1 MKNSTE
7 SSQWLF
13 IQKLAFRFFFI
24 YFILQVQ
31 SWIWFLNWIP
41 GVEFLLGYLNQGMDW
56 MVETANKHIFHVR
69 EVLVPMGGSGD
80 TSYGWAQLWLFL
92 CLAITGSII
101 WTMLDSKRRNYVVL
115 DFWLRTIIRYYI
127 IVVLL
132 TYGITKIFMQQMG
145 FPLISQL
152 ATPLGDL
159 LPMRFSW
166 LFIGYSD
173 NYQIFSG
180 VMEVLPALLMLYR
193 RTLNLGIFIAFA
205 VFLNVM
211 MLNLCYDVPVKIFS
225 MQMTFSCFYLL
236 ANNLNHFFNFFIL
249 NKPTV
254 LDTSYHYKYTS
265 KTMRWG
271 RIIFKTVFIIFALI
285 IPVYET
291 WSGYSATEKESK
303 PIKSG
308 VYEVKTF
315 AVNHDSTAKSMPD
328 SLKWKD
334 MIFEKGW
341 NKIGSI
347 NTMDTLFRKRYNRA
361 YFNYE
366 VDTLKHIMNVKK
378 RQSDST
384 FIFSMRYEMP
394 DSNTVKFWT
403 KIRKDS
409 VYIVLKKS
417 KRHFQLAERQ
427 FHWLSED
434 NR

>member
-7 SSQWLF
+7 PSQWLF
-13 IQKLAFRFFFI
+13 VQKLAFRFFFI

-31 SWIWFLNWIP
+31 SWSWFFSWIP
-41 GVEFLLGYLNQGMDW
+41 GVEFLLGYVNQGMDW
-56 MVETANKHIFHVR
+56 FVETANKHIFHVR

-92 CLAITGSII
+92 SLATIGSII
-101 WTMLDSKRRNYVVL
+101 WTNLDLKRKNYVVL
-115 DFWLRTIIRYYI
+115 DFWLRTVVRYYI
-127 IVVLL
+127 ILVLL
-132 TYGITKIFMQQMG
+132 TYGISKVFMQQMG

-166 LFIGYSD
+166 LFIGYSEP
-173 NYQIFSG
+173 YQIFSG

-193 RTLNLGIFIAFA
+193 QTLNLGIFIAFA

-225 MQMTFSCFYLL
+225 IQMTFSCFYLL

-254 LDTSYHYKYTS
+254 LDTSYHYKYAS

-271 RIIFKTVFIIFALI
+271 RIIFKTIFIIFALI
-285 IPVYET
+285 IPIYET
-291 WSGYSATEKESK
+291 WSGFSSEQKESK

-315 AVNHDSTAKSMPD
+315 AVNNDSTAKTMPD

-334 MIFEKGW
+334 MIFEKDTY
-341 NKIGSI
+341 GSI
-347 NTMDTLFRKRYNRA
+347 NTKDTLFRERYNRA
-361 YFNYE
+361 YFSYE
-366 VDTLKHIMNVKK
+366 VDTIKNVMNFKK

-384 FIFSMRYEMP
+384 FLFSMRYEIP

-417 KRHFQLAERQ
+417 KRYFQLAERQ

>member
-1 MKNSTE
+1 MKNTTE
-7 SSQWLF
+7 TSQWLF

-24 YFILQVQ
+24 YFVLQVQ
-31 SWIWFLNWIP
+31 SWSWFFSWIP
-41 GVEFLLGYLNQGMDW
+41 GVDFLLGYLNQGMDW

-92 CLAITGSII
+92 SLALFGGII
-101 WTMLDSKRRNYVVL
+101 WTILDSKRKNYVVL
-115 DFWLRTIIRYYI
+115 DFWLRTVIRYYI
-127 IVVLL
+127 ILVLL
-132 TYGITKIFMQQMG
+132 TYGLSKVFIQQMG

-173 NYQIFSG
+173 GYQIFSG

-211 MLNLCYDVPVKIFS
+211 MINLCYDVPVKIFS

-236 ANNLNHFFNFFIL
+236 ANNLMHFFNFFVL

-254 LDTSYHYKYTS
+254 LDTSYHYKYVS

-271 RIIFKTVFIIFALI
+271 RIAFKTLFIIFALI
-285 IPVYET
+285 VPFYET
-291 WSGYSATEKESK
+291 WSGYSSSQNEAK

-315 AVNHDSTAKSMPD
+315 VVNQDSTAKSIPD

-334 MIFEKGW
+334 MIFEKGTF
-341 NKIGSI
+341 GSI

-366 VDTLKHIMNVKK
+366 FDTVKHVMNFKK
-378 RQSDST
+378 RSDDST
-384 FIFSMRYEMP
+384 FLFSMRYEIP

-409 VYIVLKKS
+409 IYVVLKKS

>member
-1 MKNSTE
+1 
-7 SSQWLF
+7 
-13 IQKLAFRFFFI
+13 
-24 YFILQVQ
+24 
-31 SWIWFLNWIP
+31 
-41 GVEFLLGYLNQGMDW
+41 MDW
-56 MVETANKHIFHVR
+56 FVETANKHIFHVR

-92 CLAITGSII
+92 SLATIGSII
-101 WTMLDSKRRNYVVL
+101 WTNLDLKRKNYVVL
-115 DFWLRTIIRYYI
+115 DFWLRTVVRYYI
-127 IVVLL
+127 ILVLL
-132 TYGITKIFMQQMG
+132 TYGISKVFMQQMG

-166 LFIGYSD
+166 LFIGYSEP
-173 NYQIFSG
+173 YQIFSG

-225 MQMTFSCFYLL
+225 IQMTFSCFYLL

-254 LDTSYHYKYTS
+254 LDTSYHYKYAS

-271 RIIFKTVFIIFALI
+271 RIIFKTIFIIFALI
-285 IPVYET
+285 IPIYET
-291 WSGYSATEKESK
+291 WSGFSSEQKESK

-315 AVNHDSTAKSMPD
+315 AVNNDSTAKTMPD

-334 MIFEKGW
+334 MIFEKDTY
-341 NKIGSI
+341 GSI
-347 NTMDTLFRKRYNRA
+347 NTKDTLFRERYNRA
-361 YFNYE
+361 YFSYE
-366 VDTLKHIMNVKK
+366 VDTIKNVMNFKK

-384 FIFSMRYEMP
+384 FLFSMRYEIP

-417 KRHFQLAERQ
+417 KRYFQLAERQ

>member
-1 MKNSTE
+1 MKNTFE
-7 SSQWLF
+7 TSQWLF
-13 IQKLAFRFFFI
+13 VQKLAFRFFFI
-24 YFILQVQ
+24 YFFLQVEL
-31 SWIWFLNWIP
+31 WKWFEWLP
-41 GVEFLLGYLNQGMDW
+41 GLDYIIGYLDDAMNW
-56 MVETANKHIFHVR
+56 AVETSNKYVFHVR
-69 EVLVPMGGSGD
+69 EKLVPMGGSGD
-80 TSYGWAQLWLFL
+80 TSYGWAQLWMFFFIAFIGCILW
-92 CLAITGSII
+92 TII
-101 WTMLDSKRRNYVVL
+101 DRQRKNYVVL
-115 DFWLRTIIRYYI
+115 DYWLRIVIRYYI
-127 IVVLL
+127 IIILL
-132 TYGITKIFMQQMG
+132 SYGIAKLFTQQMA

-166 LFIGYSD
+166 LFIGYSEP
-173 NYQIFSG
+173 YQIFSG
-180 VMEVLPALLMLYR
+180 VMEILPALLMLYR
-193 RTLNLGIFIAFA
+193 KTLNLGIFIAFG
-205 VFLNVM
+205 VFVNVM

-225 MQMTFSCFYLL
+225 TQMTFCCFYLL
-236 ANNLNHFFNFFIL
+236 VNNVIHFFNFFVL

-265 KTMRWG
+265 QPMRWG
-271 RIIFKTVFIIFALI
+271 RIVFKTLFIILALI
-285 IPVYET
+285 VPFYET
-291 WSGYSATEKESK
+291 WSGYSASQKEQK

-315 AVNHDSTAKSMPD
+315 VVNQDITAKSIPD

-334 MIFEKGW
+334 MIFEKG
-341 NKIGSI
+341 NPKMGSI

-361 YFNYE
+361 YFVYE
-366 VDTLKHIMNVKK
+366 VDTVNNLMNVKK

-384 FIFSMRYEMP
+384 FLFSMRYKIP
-394 DSNTVKFWT
+394 DNNTVKLWT

-409 VYIVLKKS
+409 IYVVLKKS

>member
-7 SSQWLF
+7 PSQWLF
-13 IQKLAFRFFFI
+13 VQKLAFRFFFI

-31 SWIWFLNWIP
+31 SWSWFFSWIP
-41 GVEFLLGYLNQGMDW
+41 GVEFLLGYVNQGMDW
-56 MVETANKHIFHVR
+56 FVETANKHIFHVR

-92 CLAITGSII
+92 SLATIGSII
-101 WTMLDSKRRNYVVL
+101 WTNLDLKRKNYVVL
-115 DFWLRTIIRYYI
+115 DFWLRTVVRYYI
-127 IVVLL
+127 ILVLL
-132 TYGITKIFMQQMG
+132 TYGISKVFMQQMG

-166 LFIGYSD
+166 LFIGYSEP
-173 NYQIFSG
+173 YQIFSG

-225 MQMTFSCFYLL
+225 IQMTFSCFYLL

-254 LDTSYHYKYTS
+254 LDTSYHYKYAS

-271 RIIFKTVFIIFALI
+271 RIIFKTIFIIFALI
-285 IPVYET
+285 IPIYET
-291 WSGYSATEKESK
+291 WSGFSSEQKESK

-315 AVNHDSTAKSMPD
+315 AVNNDSTAKTMPD

-334 MIFEKGW
+334 MIFEKDTY
-341 NKIGSI
+341 GSI
-347 NTMDTLFRKRYNRA
+347 NTKDTLFRERYNRA
-361 YFNYE
+361 YFSYE
-366 VDTLKHIMNVKK
+366 VDTIKNVMNFKK

-384 FIFSMRYEMP
+384 FLFSMRYEIP

-403 KIRKDS
+403 KIRTDS

-417 KRHFQLAERQ
+417 KRYFQLAERQ

>member
-7 SSQWLF
+7 PSQWLF
-13 IQKLAFRFFFI
+13 VQKLAFRFFFI

-31 SWIWFLNWIP
+31 SWSWFFSWIP
-41 GVEFLLGYLNQGMDW
+41 GVEFLLGYVNQGMDW
-56 MVETANKHIFHVR
+56 FVETANKHIFHVR

-92 CLAITGSII
+92 SLATIGSII
-101 WTMLDSKRRNYVVL
+101 WTNLDLKRKNYVVL
-115 DFWLRTIIRYYI
+115 DFWLRTVVRYYI
-127 IVVLL
+127 ILVLL
-132 TYGITKIFMQQMG
+132 TYGISKVFMQQMG

-166 LFIGYSD
+166 LFIGYSEP
-173 NYQIFSG
+173 YQIFSG

-225 MQMTFSCFYLL
+225 IQMTFSCFYLL

-254 LDTSYHYKYTS
+254 LDTSYHYKYAS

-271 RIIFKTVFIIFALI
+271 RIIFKTIFIIFVLI
-285 IPVYET
+285 IPTYET
-291 WSGYSATEKESK
+291 WSGFSSEQKESK

-315 AVNHDSTAKSMPD
+315 AVNNDSTAKTMPD

-334 MIFEKGW
+334 MIFEKDTY
-341 NKIGSI
+341 GSI
-347 NTMDTLFRKRYNRA
+347 NTKDTLFRERYNRA
-361 YFNYE
+361 YFSYE
-366 VDTLKHIMNVKK
+366 VDTIKNVMNFKK

-384 FIFSMRYEMP
+384 FLFSMRYEIP

-417 KRHFQLAERQ
+417 KRYFQLAERQ

>member
-1 MKNSTE
+1 MKNSTG

-13 IQKLAFRFFFI
+13 VQKLAFRFFFI

-31 SWIWFLNWIP
+31 SWSWFFSWIP
-41 GVEFLLGYLNQGMDW
+41 GVEFLLGYVNQGMDW
-56 MVETANKHIFHVR
+56 FVETANKHIFHVR

-92 CLAITGSII
+92 SLATIGSII
-101 WTMLDSKRRNYVVL
+101 WTNLDLKRKNYVVL
-115 DFWLRTIIRYYI
+115 DFWLRTVVRYYI
-127 IVVLL
+127 ILVLL
-132 TYGITKIFMQQMG
+132 TYGISKVFMQQMG

-166 LFIGYSD
+166 LFIGYSEP
-173 NYQIFSG
+173 YQIFSG

-193 RTLNLGIFIAFA
+193 QTLNLGIFIAFA

-225 MQMTFSCFYLL
+225 IQMTFSCFYLL

-254 LDTSYHYKYTS
+254 LDTSYHYKYAS

-271 RIIFKTVFIIFALI
+271 RIIFKTIFIIFVLI
-285 IPVYET
+285 IPTYET
-291 WSGYSATEKESK
+291 WSGFSSEQKESK

-315 AVNHDSTAKSMPD
+315 AVNNDSTAKTMPD

-334 MIFEKGW
+334 MIFEKDTY
-341 NKIGSI
+341 GSI
-347 NTMDTLFRKRYNRA
+347 NTKDTLFRERYNRA
-361 YFNYE
+361 YFSYE
-366 VDTLKHIMNVKK
+366 VDTIKNVMNFKK

-384 FIFSMRYEMP
+384 FLFSMRYEIP

-417 KRHFQLAERQ
+417 KRYFQLAERQ

>member
-7 SSQWLF
+7 PSQWLF
-13 IQKLAFRFFFI
+13 VQKLAFRFFFI

-31 SWIWFLNWIP
+31 SWSWFFSWIP
-41 GVEFLLGYLNQGMDW
+41 GVEFLLGYVNQGMDW
-56 MVETANKHIFHVR
+56 FVETANKHIFHVR

-92 CLAITGSII
+92 SLATIGSII
-101 WTMLDSKRRNYVVL
+101 WTNLDLKRKNYVVL
-115 DFWLRTIIRYYI
+115 DFWLRTVVRYYI
-127 IVVLL
+127 ILVLL
-132 TYGITKIFMQQMG
+132 TYGISKVFMQQMG

-166 LFIGYSD
+166 LFIGYSEP
-173 NYQIFSG
+173 YQIFSG

-225 MQMTFSCFYLL
+225 IQMTFSCFYLL

-254 LDTSYHYKYTS
+254 LDTSYHYKYAS

-271 RIIFKTVFIIFALI
+271 RIIFKTIFIIFVLI
-285 IPVYET
+285 IPTYET
-291 WSGYSATEKESK
+291 WSGFSSEQKESK

-315 AVNHDSTAKSMPD
+315 AVNNDSTAKTMPD

-334 MIFEKGW
+334 MIFEKDTY
-341 NKIGSI
+341 GSI
-347 NTMDTLFRKRYNRA
+347 NTKDTLFRERYNRA
-361 YFNYE
+361 YFSYE
-366 VDTLKHIMNVKK
+366 VDTIKNVMNFKK

-384 FIFSMRYEMP
+384 FLFSMRYEIP

-403 KIRKDS
+403 KIRTDS

-417 KRHFQLAERQ
+417 KRYFQLAERQ

>member
-1 MKNSTE
+1 MKNTTE
-7 SSQWLF
+7 TSQWL
-13 IQKLAFRFFFI
+13 IIHKLAFRFFFI
-24 YFILQVQ
+24 YFVLQVQ
-31 SWIWFLNWIP
+31 SWSWFFSWIP
-41 GVEFLLGYLNQGMDW
+41 GVDFLLGYLNQGMDW
-56 MVETANKHIFHVR
+56 LVKIANEYIFHVR
-69 EVLVPMGGSGD
+69 EILVPMGGSGD

-92 CLAITGSII
+92 SLALFGGII
-101 WTMLDSKRRNYVVL
+101 WTILDSKRKNYVVL
-115 DFWLRTIIRYYI
+115 DFWLRTVIRYYI
-127 IVVLL
+127 ILVLL
-132 TYGITKIFMQQMG
+132 TYGLSKVFIQQMG

-173 NYQIFSG
+173 SYQIFSG

-211 MLNLCYDVPVKIFS
+211 MINLCYDVPVKIFS
-225 MQMTFSCFYLL
+225 IQMTFSCFYLL
-236 ANNLNHFFNFFIL
+236 ANNLMHFFNFFVL

-254 LDTSYHYKYTS
+254 LDTSYHYKYVS

-271 RIIFKTVFIIFALI
+271 RIAFKTIFIIFALI
-285 IPVYET
+285 MPVYET
-291 WSGYSATEKESK
+291 WSGFSSEEAESK

-315 AVNHDSTAKSMPD
+315 VVNRDSTAKSIPD

-334 MIFEKGW
+334 MIFEKGTSQM
-341 NKIGSI
+341 GSI

-366 VDTLKHIMNVKK
+366 VDTLTHIMYVRK
-378 RQSDST
+378 RQNDNS
-384 FIFSMRYEMP
+384 FIFSMRYEIP
-394 DSNTVKFWT
+394 DSNTVKFWA

-409 VYIVLKKS
+409 IYVVIKKS

>member
-1 MKNSTE
+1 MKNTTE
-7 SSQWLF
+7 TSQWLF

-24 YFILQVQ
+24 YFVLQVQ
-31 SWIWFLNWIP
+31 SWSWFFSWIP
-41 GVEFLLGYLNQGMDW
+41 GVDFLLGYLNQGMDW

-92 CLAITGSII
+92 SLALFGGII
-101 WTMLDSKRRNYVVL
+101 WTILDSKRKNYVVL
-115 DFWLRTIIRYYI
+115 DFWLRTVIRYYI
-127 IVVLL
+127 ILVLL
-132 TYGITKIFMQQMG
+132 TYGLSKVFIQQMG

-173 NYQIFSG
+173 SYQIFSG

-236 ANNLNHFFNFFIL
+236 ANNLMHFFNFFIL

-254 LDTSYHYKYTS
+254 LDTSYHYKYVS

-271 RIIFKTVFIIFALI
+271 RIAFKTLFIIFALI
-285 IPVYET
+285 MPIYET
-291 WSGYSATEKESK
+291 WSGFSSKEVESK

-315 AVNHDSTAKSMPD
+315 TVNQDSTAKSMPD

-334 MIFEKGW
+334 MIFEKGTS
-341 NKIGSI
+341 KMGSI

-361 YFNYE
+361 YFVYE
-366 VDTLKHIMNVKK
+366 VDTLKHLMKIKK
-378 RQSDST
+378 RQSDTT
-384 FIFSMRYEMP
+384 FIFSMHYEIP
-394 DSNTVKFWT
+394 DSNTVKFWA

-409 VYIVLKKS
+409 VYVVLKKT

>member
-13 IQKLAFRFFFI
+13 VQKLAFRFFFI

-31 SWIWFLNWIP
+31 SWSWFFSWIP
-41 GVEFLLGYLNQGMDW
+41 GVEFLLGYVNQGMDW
-56 MVETANKHIFHVR
+56 FVETANKHIFHVR

-92 CLAITGSII
+92 SLATIGSII
-101 WTMLDSKRRNYVVL
+101 WTNLDLKRKNYVVL
-115 DFWLRTIIRYYI
+115 DFWLRTVVRYYI
-127 IVVLL
+127 ILVLL
-132 TYGITKIFMQQMG
+132 TYGISKVFMQQMG

-166 LFIGYSD
+166 LFIGYSEP
-173 NYQIFSG
+173 YQIFSG

-225 MQMTFSCFYLL
+225 IQMTFSCFYLL

-254 LDTSYHYKYTS
+254 LDTSYHYKYAS

-271 RIIFKTVFIIFALI
+271 RIIFKTIFIIFALI
-285 IPVYET
+285 IPIYET
-291 WSGYSATEKESK
+291 WSGFSSEQKESK

-315 AVNHDSTAKSMPD
+315 AVNNDSTAKTMPD

-334 MIFEKGW
+334 MIFEKDTY
-341 NKIGSI
+341 GSI
-347 NTMDTLFRKRYNRA
+347 NTKDTLFRERYNRA
-361 YFNYE
+361 YFSYE
-366 VDTLKHIMNVKK
+366 VDTIKNVMNFKK

-384 FIFSMRYEMP
+384 FLFSMRYEIP

-417 KRHFQLAERQ
+417 KRYFQLAERQ

>member
-7 SSQWLF
+7 PSQWLF
-13 IQKLAFRFFFI
+13 VQKLAFRFFFI

-31 SWIWFLNWIP
+31 SWSWFFSWIP
-41 GVEFLLGYLNQGMDW
+41 GVEFLLGYVNQGMDW
-56 MVETANKHIFHVR
+56 FVETANKHIFHVR

-92 CLAITGSII
+92 SLATIGSII
-101 WTMLDSKRRNYVVL
+101 WTNLDLKRKNYVVL
-115 DFWLRTIIRYYI
+115 DFWLRTVVRYYI
-127 IVVLL
+127 ILVLL
-132 TYGITKIFMQQMG
+132 TYGISKVFMQQMG

-166 LFIGYSD
+166 LFIGYSEP
-173 NYQIFSG
+173 YQIFSG

-225 MQMTFSCFYLL
+225 IQMTFSCFYLL

-254 LDTSYHYKYTS
+254 LDTSYHYKYAS

-271 RIIFKTVFIIFALI
+271 RIIFKTIFIIFALI
-285 IPVYET
+285 IPIYET
-291 WSGYSATEKESK
+291 WSGFSSEQKESK

-315 AVNHDSTAKSMPD
+315 AVNNDSTAKTMPD

-334 MIFEKGW
+334 MIFEKDTY
-341 NKIGSI
+341 GSI
-347 NTMDTLFRKRYNRA
+347 NTKDTLFRERYNRA
-361 YFNYE
+361 YFSYE
-366 VDTLKHIMNVKK
+366 VDTIKNVMNFKK

-384 FIFSMRYEMP
+384 FLFSMRYEIP

-417 KRHFQLAERQ
+417 KRYFQLAERQ